1 MTCHRTRVPPTTK
14 IIDLA
19 AEAKKRGKEL
29 RYRRAFRLPDRLP
42 ESVGMK
48 ALDDVYH
55 YVVGEPP
62 EAA

>member
-1 MTCHRTRVPPTTK
+1 MTCRLSHIPPSAK
-14 IIDLA
+14 VIDLA

-29 RYRRAFRLPDRLP
+29 RYRLP

-55 YVVGEPP
+55 YVVGNEPGD
-62 EAA
+62 AA

>member
-1 MTCHRTRVPPTTK
+1 MTCHRTLVPPTTK
-14 IIDLA
+14 VIDLA

-29 RYRRAFRLPDRLP
+29 RYRLP

-55 YVVGEPP
+55 YVVGNEPGD
-62 EAA
+62 AA

>member
-29 RYRRAFRLPDRLP
+29 RYRLP

-48 ALDDVYH
+48 TLDDVYH
-55 YVVGEPP
+55 YVIGDEPP
-62 EAA
+62 KGAA